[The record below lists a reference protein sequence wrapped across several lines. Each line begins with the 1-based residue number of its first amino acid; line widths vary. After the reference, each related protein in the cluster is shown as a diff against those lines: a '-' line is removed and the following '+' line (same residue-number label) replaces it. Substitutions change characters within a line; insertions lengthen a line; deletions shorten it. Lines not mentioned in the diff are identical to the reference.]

1 MKTFDEAQ
9 FGCCPLVWM
18 FHGRALNKK
27 VNHMHKRSLH
37 IVYEDYNS
45 SFNDLLKKDKY
56 NKNDVFTIDRSLQL
70 YLKRDSGTGAF
81 L

>member
-18 FHGRALNKK
+18 FHGRELNKK

-56 NKNDVFTIDRSLQL
+56 
-70 YLKRDSGTGAF
+70 
-81 L
+81 

>member
-1 MKTFDEAQ
+1 MGFQQRRLLMKTFDEAQ

-18 FHGRALNKK
+18 FHGRELNKK

-56 NKNDVFTIDRSLQL
+56 
-70 YLKRDSGTGAF
+70 
-81 L
+81 

>member
-18 FHGRALNKK
+18 FHSRALNKK

-56 NKNDVFTIDRSLQL
+56 
-70 YLKRDSGTGAF
+70 
-81 L
+81 